1 MIVRE
6 LISDSLPPIK
16 STDTAAMALAW
27 MNEFKISQLPIIDQG
42 AFVGVVTEDSILD
55 AVNPE
60 ATVSEIKFTGLDGAY
75 IYQGQHIYDAIDIM
89 SNLEL
94 ELLPVL
100 DEENGFLGVITLRDL
115 IKFLD
120 QLFAI
125 REPGSILVLEIPER
139 GYMLSEIARIVENN
153 DAKVLSLYLTPDPG
167 KVGFLLTLKLNV
179 EDLSRVI
186 ATFERFQY
194 QVAHTYNR
202 MSNNEDL
209 KNNLDALMHYLDI

>member
-6 LISDSLPPIK
+6 LISDSLPPVK
-16 STDTAAMALAW
+16 SSDTAAMALAW

-42 AFVGVVTEDSILD
+42 GFVGIVTENDILD

-60 ATVSEIKFTGLDGAY
+60 AQVAEIKYTGLDGAY

-100 DEENGFLGVITLRDL
+100 DEEKGFLGVITLRDL
-115 IKFLD
+115 IQFLD

-167 KVGFLLTLKLNV
+167 KRGFLLTLKLNV

-202 MSNNEDL
+202 LSNNEDL
-209 KNNLDALMHYLDI
+209 RSNLDALMRYLDI